1 MNLEEM
7 VKRLGIT
14 STEVKSM
21 QDYLEKAENAEVKY
35 CEDHDRE
42 YYDFEFQGQCPIC
55 FEERLWWKYEHHGD
69 EQARQILEKGGR
81 LEKEKEEDST

>member
-1 MNLEEM
+1 MNLLEM
-7 VKRLGIT
+7 AKRLNLSSFELNRIQ
-14 STEVKSM
+14 S
-21 QDYLEKAENAEVKY
+21 YLEKAENAEVKY

-55 FEERLWWKYEHHGD
+55 FEERLWWKYEHGD
-69 EQARQILEKGGR
+69 EQARQILEKSGR